1 MQLGIHQLRV
11 ALLLVVNCYGTR
23 DFLEGFGSPQELP
36 AAVDH
41 DFAHSGNPQHNLNSP
56 KLPEQTHSQD
66 ALADPAR
73 RDGFILDLNQ
83 EPLRVEETADLSSRR
98 GLDGPSK
105 EGSRYSQRPHLEF
118 YPLDDDIAIQSN
130 PAGTVRPSVPLG
142 RDPRPIRNFDINLK
156 RKSSNE
162 LPTSSRAKFTFS
174 SHPPIPYNQHEAGPY
189 EIARTTIFESSLLSN
204 SFLPDSVIAHVN
216 PSRPTLYLPGFNIPY
231 INNQLI
237 ARERTYYPA
246 TLDFHSTLFAVA
258 DSSSKQ
264 SFIRQ
269 EILNLIKILEK
280 EGGPKGKLVMTEAQ
294 FLEYHHIVGGRC
306 KHLTFVIPNR
316 KPDRELEDEDTQ
328 AQLFLASHNAVWSD
342 RSAWYTH
349 WSKMANFDWDMSDD
363 VIKKLEPHYVTKTQS
378 HAIASTCF
386 VYLLYVEMISV
397 IVPNLTEEGNVGSEL
412 ASAFKL
418 FEELSSQFRT
428 NQLKDNRSLWRRWM
442 KFHEQLNKKGS
453 GRSAAVWSVLELW
466 MEKSRPQFIHNLR
479 RKQVSIEYTKTFFNR
494 IFVHSVEALTQ
505 QIKQSSLR
513 YSDVIMQP
521 PNHSP
526 SGPGTRR
533 VWVGSSGA
541 PSAADEEFRGK
552 LATESNDWTK
562 GKLTGTRSTCL
573 KSPKKPRADL
583 SGTPKPVHPNDVRSL
598 IGTPDDWTDRN
609 DDARKR
615 NLDLNKG
622 TSRG

>member
-1 MQLGIHQLRV
+1 MQLGIHQLRF
-11 ALLLVVNCYGTR
+11 ALFLVVNCYGTR
-23 DFLEGFGSPQELP
+23 DFLEGFGSPLELP

-41 DFAHSGNPQHNLNSP
+41 DFAHSGNPQHNLNRP
-56 KLPEQTHSQD
+56 ELPEQTHSQD

-83 EPLRVEETADLSSRR
+83 EPLRVEEAADLSSRR
-98 GLDGPSK
+98 GLDGHSK
-105 EGSRYSQRPHLEF
+105 EDSPRPHPEF

-130 PAGTVRPSVPLG
+130 PAATVRHNGPLG
-142 RDPRPIRNFDINLK
+142 RDPRAIRNFDINLK

-162 LPTSSRAKFTFS
+162 LPATSSRGKFTFS
-174 SHPPIPYNQHEAGPY
+174 RLPPIPYNQHEARPY
-189 EIARTTIFESSLLSN
+189 EMARTTILESSMLSN
-204 SFLPDSVIAHVN
+204 SFHQDRVIAHVN
-216 PSRPTLYLPGFNIPY
+216 PARPNLYLPGFNIPY
-231 INNQLI
+231 VDNQFVI
-237 ARERTYYPA
+237 ARERRYLYPA
-246 TLDFHSTLFAVA
+246 TLDFHSQLFAVP

-269 EILNLIKILEK
+269 EILNLIKILEN

-306 KHLTFVIPNR
+306 KHLTFVVPNR
-316 KPDRELEDEDTQ
+316 KPGRELKDEDSQ
-328 AQLFLASHNAVWSD
+328 AQLFLASHNTVWSD

-349 WSKMANFDWDMSDD
+349 WSKLADFNSDISD
-363 VIKKLEPHYVTKTQS
+363 EVIKNLEPVYVTKTQS

-397 IVPNLTEEGNVGSEL
+397 IVPNLTGEGNVGSEL

-442 KFHEQLNKKGS
+442 KFHDQLNKKGS

-466 MEKSRPQFIHNLR
+466 MEKSRPQFIENLR

-505 QIKQSSLR
+505 QIKESS
-513 YSDVIMQP
+513 
-521 PNHSP
+521 
-526 SGPGTRR
+526 
-533 VWVGSSGA
+533 
-541 PSAADEEFRGK
+541 
-552 LATESNDWTK
+552 
-562 GKLTGTRSTCL
+562 
-573 KSPKKPRADL
+573 
-583 SGTPKPVHPNDVRSL
+583 VHQNQRF
-598 IGTPDDWTDRN
+598 
-609 DDARKR
+609 
-615 NLDLNKG
+615 
-622 TSRG
+622 